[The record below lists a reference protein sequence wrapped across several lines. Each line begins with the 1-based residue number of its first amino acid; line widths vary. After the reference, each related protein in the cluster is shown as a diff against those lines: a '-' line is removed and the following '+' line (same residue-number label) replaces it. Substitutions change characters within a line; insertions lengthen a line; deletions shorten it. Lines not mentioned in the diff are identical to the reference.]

1 VAGKSLDTLK
11 HSADLAFKIHGDNIV
26 ECERTL
32 SLIMDALNSTIINVD
47 GPFGSAVCPSFH
59 LELASSVT
67 SMAFTF
73 LPGFGRWSQ
82 DVLALVRDR
91 GGPIREAADAIL
103 TRVTASV
110 SEEPLI
116 AIEYCG
122 ALPAGNQAWQR
133 NGRAYSFARAG
144 IPYVYIAELGGYELG
159 TGRSRKATRMPN
171 PAVPFSYLI
180 LAASLNTPVI
190 PVFVPSPGA
199 SEDAITVYSDIFGR
213 NDLLKLIR
221 NLISSQD
228 YEESKN
234 SLARKALELVKLL
247 ASNRKRSDT
256 LTPAKWEEAYEFIL
270 SGGTFAQYSLQK
282 APMAWAKT
290 AYISSLTSS
299 AKELMALAAMHAVG
313 LSSTNLPVCVIPAEG
328 RSSFVR
334 ELVSLYPDLPHH
346 FIQWLSNQKDL
357 TICWIMG
364 FKPRGDDARPDRG
377 LAPMARMLIGE
388 GSDLLTVVYGPA
400 PVATW
405 DHLNNDPVNLMQQNG
420 LWEAILTVSDAVL
433 IDSYT
438 ATDIQTRAFLRTHW
452 EAGIPTQRTSSILVE
467 PAPERIGENDVDTA
481 LHLLFSRLGS
491 TYVFEGMCN
500 PPGGD
505 WSGMSVLTTDKSL
518 ELRWLSLPRVTVSDA
533 KRPDHL
539 FQVFDVYS
547 LPIVLVI
554 ESKERANQIESNIGP
569 QLIKYVTDLIST
581 TPSVQRTRPD
591 DSWVKATAVLSR
603 NSVQFASAVAF
614 VMNKETE
621 LKGIA
626 NHAKSDLI
634 LGLKFSEGGGYC
646 VINSRACTKLGQ
658 ILKTFMQG
666 ISSAS
671 ANITVREL

>member
-1 VAGKSLDTLK
+1 MDTLK
-11 HSADLAFKIHGDNIV
+11 NIADFVFKIHGDNIV

-32 SLIMDALNSTIINVD
+32 LLIIDALNSRTINVD

-59 LELASSVT
+59 LELVHYAT
-67 SMAFTF
+67 PMTFTF

-82 DVLALVRDR
+82 DILALVRDR
-91 GGPIREAADAIL
+91 GGPIREVADAIL
-103 TRVTASV
+103 TRVTTPT

-159 TGRSRKATRMPN
+159 AGRSRKATRLPN
-171 PAVPFSYLI
+171 PAVPFSYLT

-199 SEDAITVYSDIFGR
+199 SEAAITAYSDIFGR
-213 NDLLKLIR
+213 DDLLKLIR
-221 NLISSQD
+221 NLISGRD
-228 YEESKN
+228 YKESKN
-234 SLARKALELVKLL
+234 SLEHKALELVKLL

-270 SGGTFAQYSLQK
+270 SGGTLAQYSLQK
-282 APMAWAKT
+282 APMSWAKT

-299 AKELMALAAMHAVG
+299 AKDLMALAAMHAVG
-313 LSSTNLPVCVIPAEG
+313 LSSTNLPVCVIPAVERG
-328 RSSFVR
+328 SFVR
-334 ELVSLYPDLPHH
+334 GLVSLYPGLPLH
-346 FIQWLSNQKDL
+346 FIQWLSKQKDL
-357 TICWIMG
+357 TISWVMG

-388 GSDLLTVVYGPA
+388 DSDLLTVVYGPA

-405 DHLNNDPVNLMQQNG
+405 DRLNNDPVNLMQQNG
-420 LWEAILTVSDAVL
+420 LWEAILTVSDAIL
-433 IDSYT
+433 IDSRT
-438 ATDIQTRAFLRTHW
+438 AANTQTRAFLRTHW
-452 EAGIPTQRTSSILVE
+452 EAGIPTQKTASILVE
-467 PAPERIGENDVDTA
+467 LAPERIGENDVDTV
-481 LHLLFSRLGS
+481 LHLLFSHLGR

-505 WSGMSVLTTDKSL
+505 WSGMSVLTTDKSI
-518 ELRWLSLPRVTVSDA
+518 ELRWLSLPRVTASDA

-539 FQVFDVYS
+539 FQVFDIYS

-554 ESKERANQIESNIGP
+554 ESKERANQVESNIGP
-569 QLIKYVTDLIST
+569 RLVKYATELTST
-581 TPSVQRTRPD
+581 TPSVQRAGPD
-591 DSWVKATAVLSR
+591 DSWVKAATTLPR

-626 NHAKSDLI
+626 NRAKSDLI
-634 LGLKFSEGGGYC
+634 LGLDFSEGGGYC
-646 VINSRACTKLGQ
+646 TINSRACTKLGQ
-658 ILKTFMQG
+658 TLKTFMQG

-671 ANITVREL
+671 ANITVRKL